1 MAVPQPWGFEIDFV
15 RNPIS
20 GWAALF
26 FIIILKLIF
35 TAIFEI
41 KVHVKKFLGA
51 KKKSFSKADVYW
63 TIRKKIDFKNVK
75 NGRIYY

>member
-41 KVHVKKFLGA
+41 KFHVKKFLDT
-51 KKKSFSKADVYW
+51 KINSFPKADFH
-63 TIRKKIDFKNVK
+63 KLE
-75 NGRIYY
+75 